1 MFGLMHIT
9 GEPNGAPVKAGVA
22 LTDLS
27 TGLYCQGAIMAAL
40 LQRMRTGV
48 GQKIEASLLNTQIAV
63 LSHIATNYLTANKI
77 NQKQGTAHE
86 SIVPYQGF
94 ETRDNKFFIVGAGN
108 NKQFRQLVKIMN
120 LNESMADDTK
130 FSTNSERVKNRK
142 ELIDILQTKF
152 RQESVDTWIS
162 IFASSDLPHGPVND
176 MKAVFE
182 DEQVKHNSVVQ
193 TIKYENSN
201 EIKVPGPAICYS
213 SFKNE
218 ETLRYPPPQLGEH
231 TNEILKKL
239 GYSDAEISNLR
250 DKNAI

>member
-1 MFGLMHIT
+1 MKQSDILVENYLPGKLASMKLGYEHLREVNPALIYCSISGYGQTGPYSKRGGYDVIASAMFGLMHIT

-63 LSHIATNYLTANKI
+63 LSHIATNFLTANKI

-108 NKQFRQLVKIMN
+108 NKQFRQLVKIMK

-182 DEQVKHNSVVQ
+182 DE
-193 TIKYENSN
+193 
-201 EIKVPGPAICYS
+201 
-213 SFKNE
+213 
-218 ETLRYPPPQLGEH
+218 R
-231 TNEILKKL
+231 
-239 GYSDAEISNLR
+239 
-250 DKNAI
+250 